1 MEEMSLEQGLE
12 EIGHKILVLTRNEL
26 YMKMRFMDVALSAF
40 YYVQDFSVDLLATDG
55 ETMYFNGQMLGG
67 EYRQNRIGVNRAY
80 LHLVLHCIF
89 RHVFRRNGREELM
102 WNLAADIA
110 VESVIDDWNLQ
121 NIRKSQSWIRQRTYR
136 DLKEEIK
143 VFTAEKIY
151 GVLVRWKLSN
161 REMERMVREFTV
173 DDHKYWAKDEDDDRK
188 SEMNQRWQ
196 DISVRSARRW
206 HPFRTPRS
214 LSTTITCKNGFKVK
228 REPPAGGSLQSVE
241 KPGCALSGSRVSRQ
255 PEPCPMGAGF
265 FRRIRLGQELKSL
278 VESSGTS

>member
-1 MEEMSLEQGLE
+1 LEEMSLEQGLE

-67 EYRQNRIGVNRAY
+67 EYRQNRIEVNRAY

-121 NIRKSQSWIRQRTYR
+121 N
-136 DLKEEIK
+136 
-143 VFTAEKIY
+143 TAEKIY

-196 DISVRSARRW
+196 DISEKMQTDMETFSKEAASNTGHFLDQVRVENRQRYDYRSFLRKFAVLKEEVTVDDDSFDYVFYSYGLSRR
-206 HPFRTPRS
+206 
-214 LSTTITCKNGFKVK
+214 
-228 REPPAGGSLQSVE
+228 
-241 KPGCALSGSRVSRQ
+241 SG
-255 PEPCPMGAGF
+255 
-265 FRRIRLGQELKSL
+265 KK
-278 VESSGTS
+278 